1 MVSSFESEPKPPAWP
16 IAFCSDG
23 AWLSVAMWSAAACCT
38 SADSASSSW
47 HSRGTAAACRSLEL
61 RSRPRLDSTLIVHE
75 SIVGSSVAESS
86 WTSRPSTAGSAI
98 APRAFA
104 LHATSSAS
112 SDTACFCAGAWPL
125 SIAAHSCWT
134 RGFIDLLMPRPRA
147 RGAARRGFNGKEDH
161 GRGKIAQASAASAR
175 RAATDSREIV
185 VAKNAADAG
194 GALAPAPA
202 ASIRRGG
209 S

>member
-1 MVSSFESEPKPPAWP
+1 MLSSFESEPKPPAWP

-23 AWLSVAMWSAAACCT
+23 AWLSVAIWSAAACCT

-47 HSRGTAAACRSLEL
+47 HSRGTAAACRSREL

-104 LHATSSAS
+104 LQATSSAS
-112 SDTACFCAGAWPL
+112 SDTACFLPAPGHCRPPCAQL
-125 SIAAHSCWT
+125 LDSRLHRLVAA
-134 RGFIDLLMPRPRA
+134 P
-147 RGAARRGFNGKEDH
+147 RGARSEPGAVLTGIKTMICGLSE
-161 GRGKIAQASAASAR
+161 
-175 RAATDSREIV
+175 RE
-185 VAKNAADAG
+185 
-194 GALAPAPA
+194 
-202 ASIRRGG
+202 
-209 S
+209 